1 MATSRALRFFPRWGS
16 LAIAR
21 PDRAIRPRGVH
32 EPFARGDADVSSSF
46 LHRSG
51 GGGGAG
57 QAAKDAT
64 GADIKSKVWLKTH
77 LPGDHTLSQGLKVRV
92 AAPHRIHRGGSRRAR
107 GLARAPSRASE
118 PNRDV
123 DRGVSPPE
131 AWIRHRS
138 GNSVFRQS
146 ATFVRGMTM
155 PVGRRSKRLAVTH
168 GANSPRKM
176 RLANTSR
183 VFGFFSRSA
192 RDGFGAFSSRA
203 THALTK
209 SERFLSSYDNRVTP
223 RTSS

>member
-1 MATSRALRFFPRWGS
+1 
-16 LAIAR
+16 
-21 PDRAIRPRGVH
+21 
-32 EPFARGDADVSSSF
+32 
-46 LHRSG
+46 
-51 GGGGAG
+51 
-57 QAAKDAT
+57 
-64 GADIKSKVWLKTH
+64 VWLKTH

-118 PNRDV
+118 PNSDV

-192 RDGFGAFSSRA
+192 RDGFGAFPSRIE
-203 THALTK
+203 TSLTK
-209 SERFLSSYDNRVTP
+209 ANVSSP
-223 RTSS
+223 LMPL

>member
-1 MATSRALRFFPRWGS
+1 
-16 LAIAR
+16 
-21 PDRAIRPRGVH
+21 
-32 EPFARGDADVSSSF
+32 
-46 LHRSG
+46 
-51 GGGGAG
+51 
-57 QAAKDAT
+57 
-64 GADIKSKVWLKTH
+64 VWLKTH

-123 DRGVSPPE
+123 DRGISPPE

-192 RDGFGAFSSRA
+192 RYGFGAFPSR
-203 THALTK
+203 TT
-209 SERFLSSYDNRVTP
+209 RR
-223 RTSS
+223 

>member
-64 GADIKSKVWLKTH
+64 GADIKSKAWLKTH

-92 AAPHRIHRGGSRRAR
+92 AALHRTGRAAAL
-107 GLARAPSRASE
+107 GA
-118 PNRDV
+118 
-123 DRGVSPPE
+123 RGVSRAPPF
-131 AWIRHRS
+131 ARS
-138 GNSVFRQS
+138 NRN
-146 ATFVRGMTM
+146 AAPIAAYPPPRRG
-155 PVGRRSKRLAVTH
+155 
-168 GANSPRKM
+168 
-176 RLANTSR
+176 
-183 VFGFFSRSA
+183 
-192 RDGFGAFSSRA
+192 
-203 THALTK
+203 
-209 SERFLSSYDNRVTP
+209 
-223 RTSS
+223 

>member
-107 GLARAPSRASE
+107 GLARAPSRAFE

-146 ATFVRGMTM
+146 ATFVRDASWQAIEAFG
-155 PVGRRSKRLAVTH
+155 GNARSKQSAEN
-168 GANSPRKM
+168 AF
-176 RLANTSR
+176 ANTSR

>member
-1 MATSRALRFFPRWGS
+1 MGPLSRSHAS
-16 LAIAR
+16 IAR
-21 PDRAIRPRGVH
+21 HSRTAHDRS
-32 EPFARGDADVSSSF
+32 ARGDTDTPPHF
-46 LHRSG
+46 HHRSG

-123 DRGVSPPE
+123 DRGISPPE

-192 RDGFGAFSSRA
+192 RDGFGAFPSRFE
-203 THALTK
+203 TSLTK
-209 SERFLSSYDNRVTP
+209 ANVSSP
-223 RTSS
+223 LMPL